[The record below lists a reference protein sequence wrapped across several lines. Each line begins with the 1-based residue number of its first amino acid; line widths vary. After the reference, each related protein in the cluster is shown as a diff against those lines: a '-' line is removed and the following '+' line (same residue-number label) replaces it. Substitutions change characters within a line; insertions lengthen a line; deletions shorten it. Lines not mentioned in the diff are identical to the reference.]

1 MGEFGHKTDFLPGS
15 VAGGVKMAHPLED
28 YFREWSKPPTAT
40 EEQRCTN
47 AERVVRNAIR
57 SYPAFATR
65 NIEVFPQGSYR
76 NGTNVRASSDVD
88 ICVRCMD
95 VCFNDVPPSYSLSH
109 FGLSDATYT
118 YAEFKNEVEHAL
130 RAYLGSGAV
139 SRGKKA
145 FDLHA
150 NTYRVDADVVPT
162 FEHRRYLVQN
172 GTYYYISGS
181 ELRPDGG
188 GSIVNWPH
196 QNYENGTGKNTE
208 TGTRFKKL
216 VRVLKRLRDEMV
228 AEGSAAAQPIP
239 SYLIECLVWNAP
251 NQAFVHDG
259 YAESLRAILLHL
271 YSNTQTDAACNE
283 WGEVNELK
291 YLFRPSQPWTR
302 AAVNSFIIAA
312 WSRAGFK

>member
-1 MGEFGHKTDFLPGS
+1 
-15 VAGGVKMAHPLED
+15 MAHPLEAD
-28 YFREWSKPPTAT
+28 FREWSKPPTAT
-40 EEQRCTN
+40 EEQRCEN

-65 NIEVFPQGSYR
+65 NIEVFSQGSYR
-76 NGTNVRASSDVD
+76 NGTNVRANSDVD

-95 VCFNDVPPSYSLSH
+95 VCFSEVPAGYSKSD
-109 FGLSDATYT
+109 FGLVDTSHT
-118 YAEFKNEVEHAL
+118 YAEFKNDVENAL
-130 RAYLGSGAV
+130 KSYLGPSAV

-162 FEHRRYLVQN
+162 FEHRRYQVRD
-172 GTYYYISGS
+172 GTYTHLSGA

-196 QNYENGTGKNTE
+196 QNYENGTAKNTL
-208 TGTRFKKL
+208 TGTRFKKF

-228 AEGSAAAQPIP
+228 AEGNTAAKPIP

-251 NQAFVHDG
+251 NSAFLDDE
-259 YAESLRAILLHL
+259 YAENLRAILLHL
-271 YSNTQTDAACNE
+271 YSNTQTEAACSE

-291 YLFRPSQPWTR
+291 YLFRGSQPWTR
-302 AAVNSFIIAA
+302 PAVNSFVVAA
-312 WSRAGFK
+312 WNRAGFK

>member
-1 MGEFGHKTDFLPGS
+1 
-15 VAGGVKMAHPLED
+15 MAHPLEAD
-28 YFREWSKPPTAT
+28 FREWSKPPTTT

-47 AERVVRNAIR
+47 AESVVRNAIR
-57 SYPAFATR
+57 AYPAFATR

-76 NGTNVRASSDVD
+76 NDTNVRANSDVD

-95 VCFNDVPPSYSLSH
+95 VCFSEVPAGYSNSD
-109 FGLSDATYT
+109 FGLVDATYT
-118 YAEFKNEVEHAL
+118 YAEFKNDVEHAL
-130 RAYLGSGAV
+130 KSYLGAGSV

-172 GTYYYISGS
+172 GQRTYLSGT

-196 QNYENGTGKNTE
+196 QNYDNGTAKNTA

-228 AEGSAAAQPIP
+228 DEGSAAATPIP

-251 NQAFVHDG
+251 NSAFVDDQ
-259 YAESLRAILLHL
+259 YADNLRAVLLHL
-271 YSNTQTDAACNE
+271 YSNTQHDAACSE

-291 YLFRPSQPWTR
+291 YLFRGSQPWTR
-302 AAVNSFIIAA
+302 SAVNTFVVAA
-312 WSRAGFK
+312 WNRAGFK